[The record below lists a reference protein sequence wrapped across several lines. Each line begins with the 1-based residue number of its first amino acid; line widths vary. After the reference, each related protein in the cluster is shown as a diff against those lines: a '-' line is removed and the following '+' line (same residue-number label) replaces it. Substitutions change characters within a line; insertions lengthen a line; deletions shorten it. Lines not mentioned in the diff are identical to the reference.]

1 MINFLANKKQIFKP
15 LAIVIATSLSAEAM
29 ASCVIDSVHPATAFT
44 GDFAQSQATLSAALN
59 AMDLGVNKAL
69 ELQTAVVST
78 AVNTLT
84 SQKAV
89 GTVQLSKAIKD
100 NTQLEATAEQQIAQ
114 NERVKKALRDY
125 GPRGMGFEVCK
136 VLAERQKI
144 ARTSALVDKDVFRL
158 VNSEVTAAPG
168 RYASSSNALGVRL
181 ALRNKLY
188 CTDGQARGNLCSGNA
203 PRPGNDLKA
212 EALFVP
218 ALPGSA
224 AYDDK
229 VAFINNMAG
238 LPFDPVP
245 STQVGTLQGLT
256 YSDLARRVSAIKSTA
271 LTTLKTIQSKY
282 SIPADVENDNNQTAA
297 SAPNNSQGKNSTTTE
312 KTILASGTTA
322 PAAPANP
329 AQDLPLALQVKK
341 DVNRYLGSGQEY
353 KEWSQTLVS
362 LEEKGVLAEILR
374 EKALRLHIQAE
385 EYKTLQQ
392 MEAMLAAAA
401 SAETYNVGM
410 DNKLERQR
418 QQVVNRNIRRAI
430 NGNSQ

>member
-1 MINFLANKKQIFKP
+1 M
-15 LAIVIATSLSAEAM
+15 
-29 ASCVIDSVHPATAFT
+29 
-44 GDFAQSQATLSAALN
+44 
-59 AMDLGVNKAL
+59 
-69 ELQTAVVST
+69 
-78 AVNTLT
+78 
-84 SQKAV
+84 
-89 GTVQLSKAIKD
+89 
-100 NTQLEATAEQQIAQ
+100 
-114 NERVKKALRDY
+114 
-125 GPRGMGFEVCK
+125 
-136 VLAERQKI
+136 
-144 ARTSALVDKDVFRL
+144 
-158 VNSEVTAAPG
+158 
-168 RYASSSNALGVRL
+168 
-181 ALRNKLY
+181 
-188 CTDGQARGNLCSGNA
+188 
-203 PRPGNDLKA
+203 
-212 EALFVP
+212 
-218 ALPGSA
+218 
-224 AYDDK
+224 
-229 VAFINNMAG
+229 
-238 LPFDPVP
+238 
-245 STQVGTLQGLT
+245 GTLQGLT